1 MKSDQILIVDYGM
14 GNIGSLINMLRYLNK
29 DVIVSKEYK
38 DIDRASKIILPGV
51 GAFDSAMKR
60 INKTDGLLDSLNNK
74 ALIEKVPFLGI
85 CLGMQLITNRS
96 EEGEKRG
103 LGWIDAV
110 AKKFPNDKNF
120 KVPHMGWNEAMS
132 SNNNL
137 LINNKLDYH
146 KYYFVHSFYVKV
158 KNSAHSI
165 MKTQYSCEFDS
176 AIAKENIFGVQFHPE
191 KSHKYGME
199 ILTNFS
205 NV

>member
-110 AKKFPNDKNF
+110 AKKFPNDNNF

-137 LINNKLDYH
+137 LINNKL
-146 KYYFVHSFYVKV
+146 
-158 KNSAHSI
+158 N
-165 MKTQYSCEFDS
+165 
-176 AIAKENIFGVQFHPE
+176 
-191 KSHKYGME
+191 
-199 ILTNFS
+199 
-205 NV
+205 